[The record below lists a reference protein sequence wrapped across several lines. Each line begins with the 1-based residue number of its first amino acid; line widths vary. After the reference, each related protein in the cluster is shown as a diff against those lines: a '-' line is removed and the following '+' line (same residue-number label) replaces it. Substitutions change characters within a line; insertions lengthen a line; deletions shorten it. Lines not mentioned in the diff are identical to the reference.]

1 MNEAREIVRVWG
13 EGFLPYASQGRGKVI
28 VEGYQDMQ
36 RSGIRFPAPSGEE
49 NKWVTMVKAPTS
61 HRSDSMSD
69 RVSSSVSSSSSSI
82 PSKRV
87 SDVDPKEL
95 YRNVKRLVA
104 KLDEEGI
111 DFFDNEKAVVRNII
125 DISYIQSIAED
136 SQASQKALMVMIDRE
151 TTRGND
157 ENVADL
163 F

>member
-1 MNEAREIVRVWG
+1 MHLMNDARNIVRVWG

-49 NKWVTMVKAPTS
+49 TKWIPQVSAPSRRREESPVEKA
-61 HRSDSMSD
+61 
-69 RVSSSVSSSSSSI
+69 VSST

-87 SDVDPKEL
+87 SEVDPKEL

-111 DFFDNEKAVVRNII
+111 DFFENEKAHVQNTIFLT
-125 DISYIQSIAED
+125 ISQLLKIV
-136 SQASQKALMVMIDRE
+136 KLVKR
-151 TTRGND
+151 
-157 ENVADL
+157 L
-163 F
+163 

>member
-49 NKWVTMVKAPTS
+49 NKWVPMVKAPTS
-61 HRSDSMSD
+61 HRSETMSD
-69 RVSSSVSSSSSSI
+69 RISSSVSSSSSSI

-111 DFFDNEKAVVRNII
+111 DFFDNEKAAVGNII
-125 DISYIQSIAED
+125 DISYIQSIAEE

-163 F
+163 Y